1 MDAGSDDTD
10 EAFDAFERGLPQRS
24 VLDVERERIAKGH
37 EPNDALLKH
46 GGEMEDRIL
55 RAIMRESEELRS
67 RQGSAEILPFP
78 PASEP
83 EGT

>member
-1 MDAGSDDTD
+1 MQDDD

-46 GGEMEDRIL
+46 GGELEDQIL
-55 RAIMRESEELRS
+55 CAITRESEELRS

-78 PASEP
+78 PASKP